1 MSLRDQMAADL
12 GAFAADAS
20 GLSESLSYM
29 AVGATRASAIRGLIE
44 MEESQ
49 WRDLEDGE
57 TEAQGATVWIRA
69 ADISDPR
76 LGDQIAYGGES
87 WRVVGVAQNMAPGL
101 HRLRIERSESKTR
114 GRESYRLGA

>member
-1 MSLRDQMAADL
+1 MTLRDQMAADL
-12 GAFAADAS
+12 GAFATDAD
-20 GLSESLSYM
+20 GLSETMVY
-29 AVGATRASAIRGLIE
+29 AASTIRGLVE

-49 WRDLEDGE
+49 WRDMEDGE
-57 TEAQGATVWIRA
+57 TETQGATVWIRA
-69 ADISDPR
+69 ADIADPR

-101 HRLRIERSESKTR
+101 HRLRMERSESKTR